1 MPEDQQPNIAAEGK
15 DRSVDAGYAPRAK
28 IGPDNV
34 PSGIYSPP
42 PEPPQSQPS
51 GDSSPTSTDN

>member
-1 MPEDQQPNIAAEGK
+1 MAENQQPNIPAEGK
-15 DRSVDAGYAPRAK
+15 DRSVEAGYAPKAE

-51 GDSSPTSTDN
+51 GDNPTPNTND